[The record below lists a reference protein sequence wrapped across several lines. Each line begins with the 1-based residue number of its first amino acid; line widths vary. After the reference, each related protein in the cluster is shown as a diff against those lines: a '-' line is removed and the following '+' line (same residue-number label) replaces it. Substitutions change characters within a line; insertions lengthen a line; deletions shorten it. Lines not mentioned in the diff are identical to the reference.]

1 MMNKTK
7 IEWTQVTWNPITGC
21 SKISEGCKNCY
32 AERMSKRLKSMKN
45 KRYINGFDVT
55 IHKDLFEEPLKWK
68 SSKIVFVNS
77 MSDIFHELIP
87 DEVILELFKIMNKAK
102 IHIFQVLTKRP
113 ERLKKLANKI
123 SWTDNIWMGVTVEN
137 QKNINRIDILRQT
150 NAHIKFISFE
160 PLLEEISN
168 LNLENIDWA
177 IVGGESGPG
186 AREIKKEWVM
196 SLKEQC
202 RNYNVKFF
210 FKQWGGVDK
219 KKNGRLLDGKEYN
232 EMPNI
237 KKL

>member
-1 MMNKTK
+1 
-7 IEWTQVTWNPITGC
+7 
-21 SKISEGCKNCY
+21 
-32 AERMSKRLKSMKN
+32 
-45 KRYINGFDVT
+45 
-55 IHKDLFEEPLKWK
+55 
-68 SSKIVFVNS
+68 

-137 QKNINRIDILRQT
+137 QKNTNRIDILRQT

-210 FKQWGGVDK
+210 FKQWGGVNK

-237 KKL
+237 NIKNS